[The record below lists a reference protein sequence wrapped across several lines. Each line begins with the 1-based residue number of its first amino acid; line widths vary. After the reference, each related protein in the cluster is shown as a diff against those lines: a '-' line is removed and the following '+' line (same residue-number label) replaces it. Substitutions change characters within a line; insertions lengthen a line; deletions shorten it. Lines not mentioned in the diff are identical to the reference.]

1 MHSKIER
8 LIRRVAGRGDGRTG
22 VWREVIGRD
31 DATWQAALAAS
42 RGGQRVLIATSLG
55 GYDHGVM
62 LESALAAALT
72 LRGASVDILLCDEML
87 PACQL
92 TKIQKIEPDD
102 LERNGQRKLCGP
114 CFRTGLELYG
124 PLGLP
129 IHRFSALVTSE
140 QADAARGT
148 AGSVPLEDIRRFTWD
163 GLAVGEHASAGA
175 LRYFARGDLQNEP
188 LGERIL
194 RRYFEAALL
203 SVFAVEELLRR
214 NRYEVACFHHGI
226 YVPQGLIGEV
236 CRRQG
241 VRVVNSNPAYRK
253 QTFIFSHG
261 NSYHHTMISEPTGV
275 WENLPWGPRTQQVTL
290 DYLKSRW
297 SGSEDWI
304 WFHEKPEENVDKIFR
319 EVGAEPS
326 KPWIGLLT
334 NVMWDAQLHYGSNA
348 FPSMLE
354 WVLHTIRRFETR
366 PDIQLIIRVHPAEI
380 RGAIPSRQ
388 PIVPEIRRA
397 FPRLPSNV
405 FLIPPESP
413 VSTYAVMQRCDTV
426 LIYNTKTGIELSSMG
441 IPVVVAGEAWI
452 RNKGFSIDASSV
464 AEYDS
469 ILGRLP
475 AGRKLEPDQL
485 QRAQKYAFHFFFRRM
500 IPLPFITSPEPF
512 RFALRLEGLDQL
524 RPGRTP
530 GLDVV
535 CDGILKE
542 SPFIYPAEQEKAA
555 APVQDRARAALS
567 W

>member
-31 DATWQAALAAS
+31 DATWQTALAAS

-129 IHRFSALVTSE
+129 IHRFSALVSSE
-140 QADAARGT
+140 QADTARGT
-148 AGSVPLEDIRRFTWD
+148 AGSVPLEDIGRFTWD

-175 LRYFARGDLQNEP
+175 LRYFARGDLHNEP

-275 WENLPWGPRTQQVTL
+275 WENLPWSPGTQQITL

-304 WFHEKPEENVDKIFR
+304 WFHEKPEENVDKIVR
-319 EVGAEPS
+319 KVGAEPS

-348 FPSMLE
+348 FPNMLT

-413 VSTYAVMQRCDTV
+413 VSTYAVMERCDTV

-500 IPLPFITSPEPF
+500 IPLPFITSPERF

-542 SPFIYPAEQEKAA
+542 SPFIYPAEQEKTA